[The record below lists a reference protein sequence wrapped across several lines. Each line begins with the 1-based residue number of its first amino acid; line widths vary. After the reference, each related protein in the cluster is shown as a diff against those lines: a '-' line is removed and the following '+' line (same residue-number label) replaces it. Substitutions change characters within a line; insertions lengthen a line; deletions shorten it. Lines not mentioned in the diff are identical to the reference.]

1 MGRKCASCEKDLHL
15 VGELIIGYCTE
26 CVKTGKAPAQE
37 KSEEKA
43 KSKVRA
49 EDLENVEVNE
59 QIASLVKQ
67 PRILELMKR
76 LKCLGEA
83 SK

>member
-43 KSKVRA
+43 KSKVKA
-49 EDLENVEVNE
+49 EDLENVELNK

>member
-15 VGELIIGYCTE
+15 VEDLIAGYCTE
-26 CVKTGKAPAQE
+26 CVKTGKAKGE
-37 KSEEKA
+37 
-43 KSKVRA
+43 A
-49 EDLENVEVNE
+49 EGLENVELNK

-67 PRILELMKR
+67 PRIVELMKR

-83 SK
+83 VE

>member
-1 MGRKCASCEKDLHL
+1 MDRKCASCEKDLHL
-15 VGELIIGYCTE
+15 VGELIIGYCTR

-43 KSKVRA
+43 KSKVKA
-49 EDLENVEVNE
+49 EDLENVELNK

-67 PRILELMKR
+67 PRVIELMHR
-76 LKCLGEA
+76 LKSLGEA
-83 SK
+83 VK